1 MLRLANLSMP
11 LDAGERELRLAAAKK
26 LGVQAEELLSLS
38 IVKKSVD
45 ARDKNDVHF
54 VYAVDVS
61 LPREDEVFRGLR
73 FGTASKTEEEASP
86 RPLPAASF
94 SRRPV
99 VAGAGPAGLFAAL
112 TLARAGAAPILIE
125 RGKPVDS
132 RAEDVNLLLAQGILD
147 EESNILFGE
156 GGAGTFSDGKLTTGI
171 KNPLCRD
178 VLHALVRCGAPE
190 EILYL
195 QKPHIG
201 TDLLRGIVMR
211 LREEI
216 VSLGG
221 EVLFQ
226 TKLTKLLIEKGGLR
240 GVTVLRDGR
249 ESQLDTGTLILAI
262 GHSARYT
269 CRMAFLAGLPMAQK
283 SFSVG
288 ARIEHNQ
295 AMVNRAQYGKFAG
308 HPALYAADY
317 KLSVRTPDGR
327 GAYTFCMCPGGRVI
341 PAASQR
347 GGVCTNGMSLHQ
359 RDGENANSALLVG
372 VSPLDFG
379 DDHPLAGHDYQRALE
394 QAAFRLGGGDYRAPV
409 QRVEDFLESRASTRL
424 GGVTPSY
431 RPGVTPCDLAACL
444 PKYIVENMRLGILQ
458 MDRQLKGFAHPD
470 AVLTGV
476 ETRSSSPVRILR
488 GEDYQSQVK
497 GIFPAGE
504 GAGYAGGI
512 MSAAADGIACAL
524 RAIEGSRLSYHG
536 KEQNHDTGRDL

>member
-1 MLRLANLSMP
+1 M
-11 LDAGERELRLAAAKK
+11 
-26 LGVQAEELLSLS
+26 
-38 IVKKSVD
+38 
-45 ARDKNDVHF
+45 HF

-61 LPREDEVFRGLR
+61 LPQEDAVLRGLR
-73 FGTASKTEEEASP
+73 FGTAAKVEEEDTSP
-86 RPLPAASF
+86 RPLPAAF
-94 SRRPV
+94 FAHRPV

-112 TLARAGAAPILIE
+112 TLARAGTAPILVE
-125 RGKPVDS
+125 RGKPADR

-147 EESNILFGE
+147 EESNVLFGE

-221 EVLFQ
+221 DVLFQ
-226 TKLTKLLIEKGGLR
+226 TKLTSLLIEKGALR
-240 GVTVLRDGR
+240 GVTVFRDGQ
-249 ESQLDTGTLILAI
+249 ESHFDTGTLILAI
-262 GHSARYT
+262 GHSARDT

-283 SFSVG
+283 AFSVG
-288 ARIEHNQ
+288 ARIEHSQ
-295 AMVNRAQYGKFAG
+295 AMVNRTQYGKSAG
-308 HPALYAADY
+308 HPALHAAEY

-327 GAYTFCMCPGGRVI
+327 GVYTFCMCPGGRVI

-394 QAAFRLGGGDYRAPV
+394 QAAFRLAGGDFHAPV
-409 QRVEDFLESRASTRL
+409 QRVEDFLKSRASTRL
-424 GGVTPSY
+424 GDVIPSY
-431 RPGVTPCDLAACL
+431 RPGVTLCDLSACL
-444 PKYIVENMRLGILQ
+444 PKYIAENMRIGILQ
-458 MDRQLKGFAHPD
+458 MDRQLRGFAHPD

-488 GEDYQSQVK
+488 GEDCQSQVR

-512 MSAAADGIACAL
+512 MSAAVDGIACAL

-536 KEQNHDTGRDL
+536 KE